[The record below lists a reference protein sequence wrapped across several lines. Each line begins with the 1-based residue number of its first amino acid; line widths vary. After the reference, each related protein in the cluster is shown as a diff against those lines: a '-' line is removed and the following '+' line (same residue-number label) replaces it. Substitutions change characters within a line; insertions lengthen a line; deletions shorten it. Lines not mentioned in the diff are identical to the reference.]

1 MNFWTLVRIANRNL
15 FRNKLRTFLTVA
27 AIFVGSFT
35 LTMTNGIGDG
45 MRHYVE
51 SQVKN
56 FESDDVIIVRRQIP
70 VEGADSAPGA
80 AKEYKDESNDNV
92 NAPLDP
98 ASVLFTQPQ
107 IETAVDGISGI
118 KTITPRY
125 NIGAEYLTTDGQK
138 KYELSLAMMS
148 EGIKQKTEAGRSLQ
162 GVDEIV
168 IPLGLARTLDERIE
182 SLIGKMA
189 TIGYKS
195 GDDKMQT
202 KRLVIVG
209 VATKGFQ
216 TNDTSF
222 VDANT
227 ARAIHEVQREG
238 SGPDRYSAF
247 SLQMATSDPA
257 TITAAKKLLVERG
270 FEASTVADNQ
280 KRIYDGIGIFKI
292 AMSVVAMIALLA
304 ASFGIINTLVIAVL
318 ERTKEIGLQK
328 ALGMS
333 RSKIFAVF
341 SLESVLIGFWGALLG
356 TLAGIVVGVI
366 TNKVLITAYAESFE
380 GFNLFAFTFP
390 SMASV
395 MLIVSGIAFFAGVM
409 PAYRASRL
417 NPIDSLRY
425 E

>member
-45 MRHYVE
+45 MRNYVE

-56 FESDDVIIVRRQIP
+56 FESDNVMIVRRQISNEDP
-70 VEGADSAPGA
+70 DRSPGA
-80 AKEYKDESNDNV
+80 AKEYKDESSDDA
-92 NAPLDP
+92 NAPIDKD
-98 ASVLFTQPQ
+98 SVLVTLPQ
-107 IETAVDGISGI
+107 IESAI
-118 KTITPRY
+118 KTIDGVKTVTPRY
-125 NIGAEYLTTDGQK
+125 NVAAEYLSIDNQK
-138 KYELSLAMMS
+138 KYEISLAMMS
-148 EGIKQKTEAGRSLQ
+148 EGIRQKTEAGRSLQ

-168 IPLGLARTLDERIE
+168 IPLGLARTLDEKIE
-182 SLIGKMA
+182 HLIGKLA
-189 TIGYKS
+189 TIGFK
-195 GDDKMQT
+195 GADDKMQT
-202 KRLVIVG
+202 KQLIIVG

-216 TNDTSF
+216 TNTASF
-222 VDANT
+222 IDANT
-227 ARAIHEVQREG
+227 SRAIHDAQRNS

-247 SLQMATSDPA
+247 TLQMVTSDEA
-257 TITAAKKLLVERG
+257 TIATAKKTLAEQG

-292 AMSVVAMIALLA
+292 AMSVVAMIALPA